1 LNNDSKIKLFLVD
14 DHDIVRDGLK
24 SLLSNSTEID
34 IIGEASNAAQFFE
47 SLKNRIPDILL
58 LDISLPDMSGIEIA
72 KRLNET
78 NPEIGIL
85 ILSMFTDEDFIINSI
100 KVGARGYLPKN
111 SKKEE
116 LIKAIT
122 TVFNGGEYYPVS
134 ISEIVAK
141 SYINQMK
148 NKSISL
154 VELLTEREKEIMHLV
169 VDGFSN
175 NEIADKLFISVRT
188 VETHKSRIL
197 QKLDLKSTVDLVK
210 FAIKNKIIEV

>member
-1 LNNDSKIKLFLVD
+1 
-14 DHDIVRDGLK
+14 
-24 SLLSNSTEID
+24 
-34 IIGEASNAAQFFE
+34 
-47 SLKNRIPDILL
+47 
-58 LDISLPDMSGIEIA
+58 M
-72 KRLNET
+72 
-78 NPEIGIL
+78 
-85 ILSMFTDEDFIINSI
+85 
-100 KVGARGYLPKN
+100 
-111 SKKEE
+111 
-116 LIKAIT
+116 

-141 SYINQMK
+141 SYINKMK

-169 VDGFSN
+169 VDGLSN